1 MKLIS
6 VFRTGIRVLVTS
18 GLFILL
24 LAGCYGMNEQEKWEA
39 ATFATA
45 YARDPSFVPPAKYQ
59 TIAATALGMHFNVP
73 AATPT
78 PNPNWTP
85 TMSFM
90 DFSGTQVAQQ
100 QAIGL
105 TSQANQLQ
113 MERERLAA
121 EAAAARAATQAYY
134 AEVTAEAYRIE
145 VTAQA
150 RATYMQG
157 TANAEGTL
165 VMNTAQAAAT
175 ATTDMQIRID
185 ATANAANAATA
196 QVLPTHAIWT
206 QNAVHAIQTIEQGE
220 ADKVELAVR
229 RQKMKNGFDALL
241 PWTLTV
247 GAIIVIAKGFG
258 EWVKTRVHNRDEHGR
273 VPLIQMKT
281 DSGDMIVIKPELM
294 EASTMKI
301 QRDGAVVRYEPM
313 DAQEQSDINR
323 RAAAVEAIAAL
334 PTPYAQTGA
343 KILTSE
349 FNSSRA
355 RVTIGDPR
363 SAPSILD
370 EADQGFLEEA
380 KND

>member
-1 MKLIS
+1 MKSIS
-6 VFRTGIRVLVTS
+6 TFRSGMRVLALC
-18 GLFILL
+18 GLFVLL
-24 LAGCYGMNEQEKWEA
+24 LAGCYGMSEQEKWEA
-39 ATFATA
+39 VTFATA
-45 YARDPSFVPPAKYQ
+45 YARDPSFVPPPKYQ
-59 TIAATALGMHFNVP
+59 TIAATALNMHFNVP
-73 AATPT
+73 TTTPT
-78 PNPNWTP
+78 PDPNWTP

-134 AEVTAEAYRIE
+134 AQVTAEAYRIE

-185 ATANAANAATA
+185 ATNQAANAATA

-247 GAIIVIAKGFG
+247 GAIIVIARGFG
-258 EWVKTRVHNRDEHGR
+258 EWVKTRVHARDEHGR
-273 VPLIQMKT
+273 VPLIQMRT
-281 DSGDMIVIKPELM
+281 DSGDTIVIKPELM
-294 EASTMKI
+294 EGSTMKI

-343 KILTSE
+343 KILTGE

-355 RVTIGDPR
+355 RVTIGDPHI
-363 SAPSILD
+363 ATSILD